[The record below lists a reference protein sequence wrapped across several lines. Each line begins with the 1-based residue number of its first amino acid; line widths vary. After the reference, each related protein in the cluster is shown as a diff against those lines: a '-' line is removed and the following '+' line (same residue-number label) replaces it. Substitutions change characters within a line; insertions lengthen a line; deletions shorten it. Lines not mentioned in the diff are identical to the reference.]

1 MSWFKVGQD
10 AKTALEKA
18 EKIGQLLKAKAVPRF
33 WLKVDEE
40 ADVIFVDDIGFWCER
55 HVIKIGNRFH
65 DVTCC
70 AELRPCPICLKEGR
84 QPIGTVFFTV
94 IDLRQFVDKNGQIVK
109 YRKVLLGA
117 KRTLAKQIFDYKAQ
131 LGSLVGRRFKL
142 KRYTAKDSN
151 TGIIVQVYPKAYKL
165 TGDLAVPFDYET
177 ILAPPTDE
185 ELHYLGYTTTVL
197 SDSPLDSEL
206 DEDLGEE
213 LEEEENG
220 LSVESVEDE
229 LEDEVEDELEDEV
242 EDEVKEEAEAE
253 DLSEDEEASG
263 LDEESIEDEE
273 DLDEQEDLADE
284 GLDEDEDLELLKK
297 TIEER
302 LLKSKEGKN
311 GGKAKKK

>member
-10 AKTALEKA
+10 AKMALEKA
-18 EKIGQLLKAKAVPRF
+18 EKVSQLLKARAVPRF

-40 ADVIFVDDIGFWCER
+40 ADVIFVDDVGFWCER

-84 QPIGTVFFTV
+84 QPIGIVFFTV
-94 IDLRQFVDKNGQIVK
+94 IDLRQFVDKSGQIIK

-142 KRYTAKDSN
+142 KRYTSKDSN
-151 TGIIVQVYPKAYKL
+151 TGIIVQVYPKTYKL
-165 TGDLAVPFDYET
+165 TGDLAIPFDYET

-185 ELHYLGYTTTVL
+185 ELQYLGYTTTVL

-206 DEDLGEE
+206 DEELEEEFDEKLDEGMDEGLREE
-213 LEEEENG
+213 LEEEE
-220 LSVESVEDE
+220 LEDE
-229 LEDEVEDELEDEV
+229 LEEGGMEDNVVGGES
-242 EDEVKEEAEAE
+242 EEEEGFEEEGEQEEGFDE
-253 DLSEDEEASG
+253 DLEET
-263 LDEESIEDEE
+263 
-273 DLDEQEDLADE
+273 
-284 GLDEDEDLELLKK
+284 EDEDLDLLKK
-297 TIEER
+297 TIEEK
-302 LLKSKEGKN
+302 LLKKREGKD
-311 GGKAKKK
+311 GGQAKKK